1 MLKHI
6 ENCYAMSW
14 SGLEID
20 GLGEEAVHV
29 GLQGFQE
36 PHILVGLLSVIL
48 AKACKKEISTYFNIF
63 QHLPFPQLYI
73 LYNFSRIRISCFCMF
88 LHVFACFSRSLSIIP
103 GPVPRS
109 IPSFLG
115 LHFLLQPREGRYVGA
130 LAGFQEAE
138 HLTDRR
144 RIQLEMMFS

>member
-88 LHVFACFSRSLSIIP
+88 LHVLVVHFPSSQAQCPAQFPRFLASTSFCSRAK
-103 GPVPRS
+103 GD
-109 IPSFLG
+109 
-115 LHFLLQPREGRYVGA
+115 
-130 LAGFQEAE
+130 
-138 HLTDRR
+138 T
-144 RIQLEMMFS
+144 

>member
-1 MLKHI
+1 MLKEF

-48 AKACKKEISTYFNIF
+48 AKACKKEISTYFNTFLSPNYIYYITF
-63 QHLPFPQLYI
+63 QESESVVFACL
-73 LYNFSRIRISCFCMF
+73 CMF
-88 LHVFACFSRSLSIIP
+88 LHVLVIHFPSSQAQCPAQFPRFLASTSFCSRAK
-103 GPVPRS
+103 GD
-109 IPSFLG
+109 
-115 LHFLLQPREGRYVGA
+115 
-130 LAGFQEAE
+130 
-138 HLTDRR
+138 T
-144 RIQLEMMFS
+144 